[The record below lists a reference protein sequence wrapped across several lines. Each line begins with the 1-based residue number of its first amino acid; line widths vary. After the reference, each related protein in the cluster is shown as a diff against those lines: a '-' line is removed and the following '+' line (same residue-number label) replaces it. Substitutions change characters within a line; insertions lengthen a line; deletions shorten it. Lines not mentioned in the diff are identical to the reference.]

1 MAKPKKAR
9 QTDRDRRAVIEQMRR
24 EQQRKERRRTY
35 VVIAACVVVGLLI
48 IGAAVIPLLKQN
60 KLVGGPLAHIGAS
73 ESAAGCQD
81 LVKKKANGN
90 QQHKPQGTPITYPDA
105 PPAFGPHWPVPAD
118 FSRKFY
124 TADDRPDVETLVHN
138 LEHGYN
144 ILWYDDTIAKNKD
157 QLAVVK
163 AIAAKFEGQ
172 KLTDKFI
179 AAPWTSKD
187 GKAFPAGTHVV
198 LTHWSTQKDPTDIT
212 KQQGIWEYCAKPSGQ
227 VVAQF
232 VKDYPYTDSPEPQ
245 AM

>member
-48 IGAAVIPLLKQN
+48 IGAALVPLLKQD
-60 KLVGGPLAHIGAS
+60 KLTGGPLANIGAS
-73 ESAAGCQD
+73 QSAAGCQD
-81 LVKKKANGN
+81 LLKKKANGN
-90 QQHKPQGTPITYPDA
+90 QEHKPQGTPITYPDA

-124 TADDRPDVETLVHN
+124 TADDRPDIETLVHN

-144 ILWYDDTIAKNKD
+144 ILWYDDTVAHNSN

-163 AIAAKFEGQ
+163 AIASKFEGQ

-179 AAPWTSKD
+179 AAPWTPKD
-187 GKAFPAGTHVV
+187 GKAFPSGTHVA
-198 LTHWSTQKDPTDIT
+198 LTHWSTQNDPSDVS
-212 KQQGIWEYCAKPSGQ
+212 KQEGIWEYCAKPSGQ